1 MINKEWH
8 LKHRMPKNANFDE
21 RVKWHL
27 EHKKNCSCRPISG
40 KLLEEMKRKKLSLK
54 LLEKALKKSWRKD
67 TCYRPM
73 RKKYAK
79 SNPAYGQCYCTALVV
94 NDYFGGKILTVE
106 FPEGGEH
113 YWNLIRGKEIDITRC
128 QFDKSQKFPKPTII
142 GRKDTK
148 NTKEYL
154 ILKKRVQRFLKTA
167 NH

>member
-1 MINKEWH
+1 MKNIISKEVIGIVGKKKIN
-8 LKHRMPKNANFDE
+8 LK
-21 RVKWHL
+21 
-27 EHKKNCSCRPISG
+27 C
-40 KLLEEMKRKKLSLK
+40 
-54 LLEKALKKSWRKD
+54 LEKALKKSWRKD

-73 RKKYAK
+73 RKKYTK

-128 QFDKSQKFPKPTII
+128 QFDKSQKFPKPKII